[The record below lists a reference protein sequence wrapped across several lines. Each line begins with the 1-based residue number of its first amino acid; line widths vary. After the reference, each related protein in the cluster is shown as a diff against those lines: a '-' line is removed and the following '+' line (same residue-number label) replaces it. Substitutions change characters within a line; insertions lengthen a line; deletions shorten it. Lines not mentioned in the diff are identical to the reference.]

1 MIKVRKSN
9 ERGHFNFG
17 WLDTFHTFS
26 FGDYYDPQHLGFSA
40 LRVINEDTVA
50 AGQGFPTHGHK
61 DMEIITYILE
71 GALQHK
77 DSLGT
82 GSVITPGEIQ
92 RMTAGSGIQHSEYN
106 PSRADA
112 AKLLQIWILPNQKNL
127 EPSYEQI
134 TVPWEKRSGQLRL
147 VGSPDGREG
156 SVTIHQDVELY
167 ATVLKPSESVIHA
180 LKPQRA
186 AWIQVAAGAL
196 DVNGVALAAG
206 DGAAVTKE
214 TALKLTASTD
224 TELLLFDLPAA
235 A

>member
-17 WLDTFHTFS
+17 WLDTFHTFA

-40 LRVINEDTVA
+40 LRVINEDSVA
-50 AGQGFPTHGHK
+50 AGAGFPTHGHR

-71 GALQHK
+71 GDLEHK

-82 GSVITPGEIQ
+82 GSVIKPGDIQ
-92 RMTAGSGIQHSEYN
+92 RMSAGSGIQHSEYN
-106 PSRADA
+106 PSKADP

-127 EPSYEQI
+127 PPSYEQI
-134 TVPWEKRSGQLRL
+134 RVPFEDRSGKLKL
-147 VGSPDGREG
+147 VGSPDGRDG

-167 ATVLKPSESVIHA
+167 ASILKASDTVTHA
-180 LKPQRA
+180 LKPQRS
-186 AWIQVAAGAL
+186 AWLQVAIG
-196 DVNGVALAAG
+196 DVEVNGIVLEAG

-214 TALKLTASTD
+214 TELTLKANSAA
-224 TELLLFDLPAA
+224 ELLLFDLPA
-235 A
+235 

>member
-1 MIKVRKSN
+1 MIKVRKGN
-9 ERGHFNFG
+9 DRGHFNFG

-50 AGQGFPTHGHK
+50 AGHGFPTHGHR

-77 DSLGT
+77 DSIGT
-82 GSVITPGEIQ
+82 GSVIKPGDIQ
-92 RMTAGSGIQHSEYN
+92 RMSAGSGIQHSEYN
-106 PSRADA
+106 PSKADA
-112 AKLLQIWILPNQKNL
+112 TKLLQIWILPNQKNL

-134 TVPWEKRSGQLRL
+134 AVPWEQRQGQLRL
-147 VGSPDGREG
+147 VGSPDGRDG
-156 SVTIHQDVELY
+156 SVTIHQDVNLY
-167 ATVLKPSESVIHA
+167 ASVLRPAENVTHE

-186 AWIQVAAGAL
+186 AWIQVAAG
-196 DVNGVALAAG
+196 DVEVNGIALTAG

-214 TALKLTASTD
+214 TALKLVASTD

>member
-9 ERGHFNFG
+9 DRGHFNFG

-40 LRVINEDTVA
+40 LRVINEDSVA
-50 AGQGFPTHGHK
+50 AGAGFPTHGHR

-71 GALQHK
+71 GALEHK

-82 GSVITPGEIQ
+82 GSVIKPGDIQ
-92 RMTAGSGIQHSEYN
+92 RMSAGSGIQHSEFN
-106 PSRADA
+106 PSRGDPT
-112 AKLLQIWILPNQKNL
+112 KLLQIWILPKQKNL
-127 EPSYEQI
+127 QPSYEQI
-134 TVPWEKRSGQLRL
+134 NVPFEDRSGKLKL
-147 VGSPDGREG
+147 VGSPDGRDG

-167 ATVLKPSESVIHA
+167 ASILKASDTVSHT

-186 AWIQVAAGAL
+186 AWIQVAVG
-196 DVNGVALAAG
+196 DIEVNGVALTAG

-214 TALKLTASTD
+214 TELKLTASSAA
-224 TELLLFDLPAA
+224 ELLVFDLPAA

>member
-50 AGQGFPTHGHK
+50 AGAGFPTHGHR

-71 GALQHK
+71 GALEHK

-82 GSVITPGEIQ
+82 GSVIKPGDIQ
-92 RMTAGSGIQHSEYN
+92 RMSAGSGIHHSEFN
-106 PSRADA
+106 PSKADPT
-112 AKLLQIWILPNQKNL
+112 KLLQIWILPKQRNL
-127 EPSYEQI
+127 QPSYEQI
-134 TVPWEKRSGQLRL
+134 RVPFEDRSGKLKL
-147 VGSPDGREG
+147 VGSPDGRDG
-156 SVTIHQDVELY
+156 SVTIQQDVELY
-167 ATVLKPSESVIHA
+167 ASILKASDNVTHT
-180 LKPQRA
+180 LKSQRA
-186 AWIQVAAGAL
+186 AWIQVAEG
-196 DVNGVALAAG
+196 DVEVNGVALTAG

-214 TALKLTASTD
+214 TELKLKASTAA
-224 TELLLFDLPAA
+224 ELLLFDLPAA